1 MNEKILIIDDEENIV
16 QLLILNLMAESFNID
31 TAYDGEEGLNKVD
44 SFQPDLI
51 ILDIRLPK
59 MTGWELCQ
67 KIKEDP
73 KYKKISVIILT
84 ASAQRTDRDKA
95 FSLGAD
101 EFLSKPFEV
110 KYVIDKI
117 KEILENKLKSFHD

>member
-73 KYKKISVIILT
+73 KYKKMSVIILT

>member
-31 TAYDGEEGLNKVD
+31 TAYDGEEGLDKID

-59 MTGWELCQ
+59 MTGWELCR

>member
-16 QLLILNLMAESFNID
+16 QLLSLNLMCEAYNID
-31 TAYDGEEGLNKVD
+31 VAYDGEEGLQKVET
-44 SFQPDLI
+44 FMPNLI

-59 MTGWELCQ
+59 ITGWEVCQ
-67 KIKEDP
+67 KIKENP
-73 KYKKISVIILT
+73 KYKVISVVILT

-101 EFLSKPFEV
+101 EFLSKPFE
-110 KYVIDKI
+110 I
-117 KEILENKLKSFHD
+117 KFIVDRIKAILEKKSKNL

>member
-59 MTGWELCQ
+59 MTGWELCR

-117 KEILENKLKSFHD
+117 KEILENKLK

>member
-31 TAYDGEEGLNKVD
+31 TAYDGEEGLDKID

-59 MTGWELCQ
+59 MTGWELCR

-110 KYVIDKI
+110 QYVIDKI

>member
-31 TAYDGEEGLNKVD
+31 TAYDGEEGLDKID

-59 MTGWELCQ
+59 MTGWELCR

-117 KEILENKLKSFHD
+117 KEILENKLK